1 MKKRVVQILT
11 ILIGMGIGIAILPVL
26 WLQLG
31 VFNQVWLRL
40 SVVNALIGGVIFYV
54 VSLVTTK
61 SVIKLIDR
69 AERRLN
75 DLSTGYIA
83 FGSIGLIVGLV
94 LANIISIPL
103 YSMNHP
109 IFSILIPII
118 LMVFFGYLGFRVG
131 TRRIGEWT
139 RVFQNR
145 NKKNDTDT
153 GDVIKPVEKKDFYQY
168 KILDTSVIIDG
179 RIYAIAK
186 TGFLEGTI
194 LVPTFVVHE
203 LQLISDSTDAMKRE
217 RGRRGLDILN
227 TMRTDKT
234 INLESYE
241 GDFDSIPEVDMKL
254 LKLAKTIDGIV
265 ITNDYNLNKVSEF
278 QKVPVLNINELA
290 RTLKPTVIPGEDMT
304 VTVIKAGT
312 ERQQGVAYLED
323 GTMVVVEDGKF
334 FINEELKVVVTSALQ
349 TDAGRMIFAKP
360 KHSSKG
366 IQTEPDKTKNDTKN
380 KKK

>member
-1 MKKRVVQILT
+1 MKKRVIQILT
-11 ILIGMGIGIAILPVL
+11 VLIGIGVGVGVLPL
-26 WLQLG
+26 IWMQLG
-31 VFNQVWLRL
+31 LFNQVWLRL
-40 SVVNALIGGVIFYV
+40 SIVNALIGAVIFYIL
-54 VSLVTTK
+54 SLISTNYILRLV
-61 SVIKLIDR
+61 DR

-83 FGSIGLIVGLV
+83 FGSLGLIIGLV

-109 IFSILIPII
+109 IFSILIPVI

-131 TRRIGEWT
+131 TRRIGEWSHI
-139 RVFQNR
+139 FQSR
-145 NKKNDTDT
+145 NKKDEAKSDNEI
-153 GDVIKPVEKKDFYQY
+153 IKPVEKKDFYQY

-203 LQLISDSTDAMKRE
+203 LQLISDSSDALKRE

-227 TMRTDKT
+227 TMRTDKN
-234 INLESYE
+234 INMESYE
-241 GDFDSIPEVDMKL
+241 GDYDTIPEVDMKL

-265 ITNDYNLNKVSEF
+265 VTNDYNLNKVSEF
-278 QKVPVLNINELA
+278 QKVPVLNVNELA
-290 RTLKPTVIPGEDMT
+290 RTLKPTVIPGEEMT

-349 TDAGRMIFAKP
+349 TDAGRMIFTKP
-360 KHSSKG
+360 AHSTKG
-366 IQTEPDKTKNDTKN
+366 IQSEDNKSKNEN